1 MKIRVPDYFDDFKCI
16 ASECEDTC
24 CAGWGIVID
33 DESYK
38 HYMNVKGEFGERLRS
53 KIVTEGS
60 ENIFVLKGDD
70 CPFLT
75 ENKMCD
81 IYNNLGEDSL
91 CYTCRQY
98 PRVMEEFGS
107 LREVCL
113 SLSCPEACRIILK
126 SDKRVGFKLTVLK
139 GDDCPFLTENKM
151 CDIYN
156 NLGEESLC
164 YTCRQYP
171 RVMEEFGSL
180 REVCLSLSCPEACRI
195 ILKSDKRVGFKLTED
210 DEEVTRYND
219 INAML
224 YLNLMQCRNIVF
236 KILQN
241 RDMDLNKRVSIILKF
256 IGEVQDK
263 IDSNLIQGIKD
274 SISKYSDNKFIEDV
288 AIDIQNYKSNESI
301 KYNNVY
307 EIFYKSNESIKYN
320 NVYEI
325 FKVFKE
331 LKHINPNDPLALE
344 DALRYFWQSEEDE
357 YIYLEK
363 HNQFD
368 NYFSDKIY
376 KFENLLVYFVFRYF
390 MKAVFDY
397 DVLAKIK
404 TALVSYIMIKEL
416 LIVRWIEEGGKLT
429 ENDLVEIAHTY
440 SKDVEHL
447 EENIETLAEV
457 FETNNVFSID
467 NLIITLT
474 N

>member
-53 KIVTEGS
+53 EIVTEGN

-107 LREVCL
+107 LRE
-113 SLSCPEACRIILK
+113 I
-126 SDKRVGFKLTVLK
+126 
-139 GDDCPFLTENKM
+139 
-151 CDIYN
+151 
-156 NLGEESLC
+156 
-164 YTCRQYP
+164 
-171 RVMEEFGSL
+171 
-180 REVCLSLSCPEACRI
+180 CLSLSCPEACRI
-195 ILKSDKRVGFKLTED
+195 ILKSDKRVGFKLTEN
-210 DEEVTRYND
+210 DEEVTGYND

-224 YLNLMQCRNIVF
+224 YLNLMQCRNIVL

-241 RDMDLNKRVSIILKF
+241 RDMNLNQRVSIILKF
-256 IGEVQDK
+256 IDEVQGK
-263 IDSNLIQGIKD
+263 IDSNSIQSIKD
-274 SISKYSDNKFIEDV
+274 SISKYSDVKFIEDV
-288 AIDIQNYKSNESI
+288 ANDIGNYKGNESV

-307 EIFYKSNESIKYN
+307 EIFN
-320 NVYEI
+320 
-325 FKVFKE
+325 VFKE
-331 LKHINPNDPLALE
+331 LKHINPNDPLGLE

-376 KFENLLVYFVFRYF
+376 KFENILVYFVFRYF

-416 LIVRWIEEGGKLT
+416 LIVRWVEEGGKLT

-457 FETNNVFSID
+457 FESNNVFSID
-467 NLIITLT
+467 NLIITLI

>member
-38 HYMNVKGEFGERLRS
+38 NYMNVKGEFGERLRS

-81 IYNNLGEDSL
+81 IYNNLGED
-91 CYTCRQY
+91 
-98 PRVMEEFGS
+98 
-107 LREVCL
+107 
-113 SLSCPEACRIILK
+113 
-126 SDKRVGFKLTVLK
+126 
-139 GDDCPFLTENKM
+139 
-151 CDIYN
+151 
-156 NLGEESLC
+156 SLC

-288 AIDIQNYKSNESI
+288 AIDIQN
-301 KYNNVY
+301 
-307 EIFYKSNESIKYN
+307 YKSNESIKYN